1 MGFLDRLL
9 GRSKKAAGA
18 VREAAEDVFER
29 DKRDE
34 DQKVAT
40 EPPRGSET
48 GLTPPSPP
56 PAPGGTPPAGGVGST
71 GPGGGNPPSPAA

>member
-1 MGFLDRLL
+1 MGFLDKLL
-9 GRSKKAAGA
+9 GRSKKTATR

-29 DKRDE
+29 DKDE
-34 DQKVAT
+34 KSKPTT

-48 GLTPPSPP
+48 GLTPPAPP
-56 PAPGGTPPAGGVGST
+56 PAPGGGPPAGGVGST